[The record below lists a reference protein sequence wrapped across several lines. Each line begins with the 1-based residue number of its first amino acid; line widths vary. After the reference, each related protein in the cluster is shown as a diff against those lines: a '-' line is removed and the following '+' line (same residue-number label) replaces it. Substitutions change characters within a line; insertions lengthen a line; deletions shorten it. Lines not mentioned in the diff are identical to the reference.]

1 MRHGPARRARAAAA
15 RRAEGRVKIL
25 DRYVMREFLSYV
37 GLGLAGFIVIF
48 VVVDLFEKI
57 DVFLD
62 HKAPFTLI
70 ARFYLFRAPE
80 VIVLAFPVALLLAT
94 FLALGQLNKFGEL
107 TAMRAAGLPLL
118 RILRPVFAIAA
129 GCAMSALLIGEL
141 VAPGASRERDRIYD
155 EQIQRVRRDVARER
169 ADVTYLGAGGRMYY
183 IRLYV
188 IPEQRMHEVSV
199 LEFAD
204 GKLTGRVDAAEA
216 TWDGKHWVFSSGW
229 IRHFEGGRE
238 KAEPFDRLPMPQLA
252 EDPRDFAKESLQPAE
267 MNYLQLR
274 HYIHKLRA
282 SGLRVANYLVDLHLK
297 LSFPL
302 FNLIVVMIG
311 ASVAT
316 RLRLQSAALGFGFSV
331 IIAFVYWGF
340 MQLGKAL
347 GHSGLISPYI
357 AAWMGDVVFGAAA
370 VLLLGQAQRS

>member
-1 MRHGPARRARAAAA
+1 MRHRPARRARPAAT
-15 RRAEGRVKIL
+15 RRAGGRVRIL

-62 HKAPFTLI
+62 HRAPLSLV

-80 VIVLAFPVALLLAT
+80 VVVLAFPVALLLAT

-129 GCAMSALLIGEL
+129 GCAVAALLIGEL

-169 ADVTYLGAGGRMYY
+169 ADVTYLGTGGRMYY

-216 TWDGKHWVFSSGW
+216 TWDGQHWVFSSGW

-238 KAEPFDRLPMPQLA
+238 KAEPFERLPMPQLA

-274 HYIHKLRA
+274 HYINKLRA